1 MKDAFNAAASTLV
14 AAAVLLTGGAA
25 FAAGGGGAGGGG
37 GGGGGGKLQIATR
50 GLFVVDQP
58 RLGEANITGYLIA
71 QLAGGGGT
79 PADTVVTLNGVRLV
93 PMPGTVAGYFI
104 VDPAGPQPA
113 LGPDGFLHLV
123 ASSVSA
129 NNTRQLNLPCSQPV
143 VETTDPVAGTSLQVT
158 TQLNVSWSPAFPQ
171 NVALVTNGSFMDPPQ
186 IMLAGYDPS
195 TGQPVGGSTNLLFL
209 DQTLTNVTV
218 PVTHTTAPLG
228 YILELKYPGTYV
240 LDGNSG
246 GVCGRVIRK
255 LFTN

>member
-25 FAAGGGGAGGGG
+25 FAAGGGGAGG

-143 VETTDPVAGTSLQVT
+143 VETTDPVASTTTRWPPGTPRRYESYVYSNPSLPMTSL
-158 TQLNVSWSPAFPQ
+158 SA
-171 NVALVTNGSFMDPPQ
+171 
-186 IMLAGYDPS
+186 
-195 TGQPVGGSTNLLFL
+195 
-209 DQTLTNVTV
+209 
-218 PVTHTTAPLG
+218 
-228 YILELKYPGTYV
+228 
-240 LDGNSG
+240 
-246 GVCGRVIRK
+246 
-255 LFTN
+255 